1 LLPDLLYPNLLDAM
15 AFLKKLMTGQV
26 ALWHVFWLIGAPLTF
41 LWCVSGTCT
50 VVGCGIQESAIEGV
64 LLALFALLSVVI
76 PFLSISIWRSASKY
90 PRQTWPQTLFATGA
104 KVCVTV
110 FGILALIGLGV
121 LLYIAF
127 YVFINP
133 FFDHA

>member
-1 LLPDLLYPNLLDAM
+1 LLYPNLLDPM
-15 AFLKKLMTGQV
+15 TFLKKVMTGQV
-26 ALWHVFWLIGAPLTF
+26 ALWHAFWLIGAPLTF

-50 VVGCGIQESAIEGV
+50 VVGCGIQEPAIEGV

-90 PRQTWPQTLFATGA
+90 PRQTWPQTLLATGA

-133 FFDHA
+133 LLDYT

>member
-1 LLPDLLYPNLLDAM
+1 M
-15 AFLKKLMTGQV
+15 
-26 ALWHVFWLIGAPLTF
+26 
-41 LWCVSGTCT
+41 
-50 VVGCGIQESAIEGV
+50 GCGIQESAIEGV
-64 LLALFALLSVVI
+64 QLALFALLSVVI

-90 PRQTWPQTLFATGA
+90 PRQTWPQTLLAIGA
-104 KVCVTV
+104 KVCATV

-133 FFDHA
+133 FLDNA